1 MMDGLSLHPVSLRRL
16 ALPRR
21 SPSIEGYRLGCL
33 LGQGRTAAIY
43 LAEHRR
49 RGGRVALK
57 VPRVSAAAHDPNGRR
72 FAIECELLASIR
84 DRHVVG
90 VVEHRHGG
98 AAYLAMEYLGGGSLR
113 RQMSGPLDPVQALAL
128 LGQAALGLQALH
140 ANGIVHRDVKPENL
154 LARERGELV
163 LVDLGVAARQG
174 DSAAAVAAGT
184 MLGTLRYA
192 APEQLQGAA
201 PNPAADVYSLG
212 IVLYELLCGRP
223 PFGGATPLELLAQH
237 LMATVP
243 RLPRGLACCQPLID
257 RMLDKRPHHRPAD
270 AGALL
275 REIQRMAPC
284 PADGSG
290 T

>member
-1 MMDGLSLHPVSLRRL
+1 MDRLSLHPTSPPRL
-16 ALPRR
+16 AFNRR
-21 SPSIEGYRLGCL
+21 PPTIEGYRLGCL
-33 LGQGRTAAIY
+33 LGQGRAAAVY

-49 RGGRVALK
+49 HGGRVALK
-57 VPRVSAAAHDPNGRR
+57 LPRSTAAARDPHGLR
-72 FAIECELLASIR
+72 FALECELLASIR
-84 DRHVVG
+84 DRNVVE
-90 VVEHRHGG
+90 VVEHRQGG
-98 AAYLAMEYLGGGSLR
+98 TAYLAMEYLGGGSLR
-113 RQMSGPLDPVQALAL
+113 RQMRGGFDPAQALAL
-128 LGQAALGLQALH
+128 LEQAALGLQALH
-140 ANGIVHRDVKPENL
+140 ATGIVHRDVKPENFL
-154 LARERGELV
+154 VRENGELV
-163 LVDLGVAARQG
+163 LVDLGVAARQD
-174 DSAAAVAAGT
+174 DSAAAIAPGT
-184 MLGTLRYA
+184 LLGTLRYA

-201 PNPAADVYSLG
+201 PSPAADVYSLG

-223 PFGGATPLELLAQH
+223 PFAGATSMELLAQH

-275 REIQRMAPC
+275 REIQHMAPC